1 MDYKTIIKNIGCVI
15 DNLNIPSDKKG
26 LFSRSLQKIK
36 DRTKDSNIYLGIV
49 GEFSSGKSTLI
60 NALIGADF
68 FITNAIQG
76 TTTVITK
83 LTYSNTINLK
93 LKYKS
98 GEELSYKYNESSILK
113 RYLSDDYDRLSST
126 EKFVMKLKGWFGF
139 NGFDSYF
146 HKAFDVITT
155 SNEVSTELDEVIV
168 CYPSPILQNGLVIVD
183 TPGTDSLISEHN
195 QITQR
200 AIRDVCD
207 LALVVVP
214 ATTPL
219 SMTQVDFLE
228 ANLRDNIQKC
238 KFIVT
243 KIELLRKEI
252 ERTHLMNGV
261 TKRIEQLLNIEEPVV
276 IAAPTLVSLESRNLI
291 EKVDFLEHLSPE
303 TKELLTNTFMSD
315 VAHMAQE
322 IHNNKEDTIHNKI
335 KALVT
340 SLNAELTQELE
351 KQTHK
356 LEEELDLT
364 KMMRAKPL
372 PEFMSEFYDANDVY
386 TLSYIEARISNQ
398 VSSEC
403 DDFKRHICKKIN
415 NADSKDEA
423 QNTMSES
430 STINYGNSCFNCCYN
445 TFSDVLDETKDSF
458 ERNFKNFRNHFV
470 ESYRIQAVDFSYA
483 LNNDPSWKIKFNFSY
498 DKSNLTTFP
507 VFRFFKSLDSVKQQ
521 MIDDVIPKID
531 KTFSKIDAYYLK
543 KAGKSY
549 TELSK
554 QMEEV
559 KKMFITKYQKV
570 IDLRIAESVRKENI
584 LKQNIKKLT
593 DNLEVINIIQQQ
605 M

>member
-1 MDYKTIIKNIGCVI
+1 MDYKTIIKSIGCVI

-26 LFSRSLQKIK
+26 LFSRSLQRIK
-36 DRTKDSNIYLGIV
+36 ERTKDSNIYLGIV

-68 FITNAIQG
+68 FVTNAIQG

-83 LTYSNTINLK
+83 LTYSDTINLQ

-98 GEELSYKYNESSILK
+98 GEKRSYSRNESYILK
-113 RYLSDDYDRLSST
+113 RYLSDDYDRLSGIN
-126 EKFVMKLKGWFGF
+126 KFVMMLKGWFGL

-146 HKAFDVITT
+146 HKVFDIITT
-155 SNEVSTELDEVIV
+155 SNEVSAELDEVIV
-168 CYPSPILQNGLVIVD
+168 YYPSPILQNGLVIVD
-183 TPGTDSLISEHN
+183 TPGTDSLIPEHN

-200 AIRDVCD
+200 AIKDVCD

-219 SMTQVDFLE
+219 SMTLVDFLE

-238 KFIVT
+238 RFIVT
-243 KIELLRKEI
+243 KIELLRKEV

-261 TKRIEQLLNIEEPVV
+261 TKRIEQLLDVEDPVV

-291 EKVDFLEHLSPE
+291 EKVDFLDYLPIE
-303 TKELLTNTFMSD
+303 TKEFLTNQFLSD
-315 VAHMAQE
+315 IADMTQA
-322 IHNNKEDTIHNKI
+322 IHDNKEETIHDKI
-335 KALVT
+335 KTLIT
-340 SLNAELTQELE
+340 SLNVELTQELE
-351 KQTHK
+351 IQTSK
-356 LEEELDLT
+356 LEEELELT

-372 PEFMSEFYDANDVY
+372 SEFMSEYYNANDVY

-403 DDFKRHICKKIN
+403 DDFKRHISRKIN

-423 QNTMSES
+423 QNTMSDS
-430 STINYGNSCFNCCYN
+430 STIDYGNSCFNCCYN
-445 TFSDVLDETKDSF
+445 TFSDVLDETKESF
-458 ERNFKNFRNHFV
+458 ESNFRNFRDQFV
-470 ESYRIQAVDFSYA
+470 ESYGIQAVDFSYA
-483 LNNDPSWKIKFNFSY
+483 LNNDPSWKRKFDFSY

-531 KTFSKIDAYYLK
+531 KAFSKIDKYYLK
-543 KAGKSY
+543 RTRKAYS
-549 TELSK
+549 ELSK
-554 QMEEV
+554 QMEDV
-559 KKMFITKYQKV
+559 KRLFVAKYQKV
-570 IDLRIAESVRKENI
+570 IDQRIAESDKKEAM
-584 LKQNIKKLT
+584 LQQNIKRLK
-593 DNLEVINIIQQQ
+593 DNLNVINNIQI
-605 M
+605 